1 MEFEL
6 SFPSPTRAVVV
17 GLAAAEW
24 SSCADNEH
32 LQGIAYMSSPSN
44 AALRGV
50 AGGGGSSF
58 TATSKSKH
66 EVSAEDTVAGRLNQQ
81 RANKDNGICKPE
93 AHEPT
98 SVAMLTQE
106 SSRRTPAFRARG
118 A

>member
-1 MEFEL
+1 
-6 SFPSPTRAVVV
+6 
-17 GLAAAEW
+17 
-24 SSCADNEH
+24 
-32 LQGIAYMSSPSN
+32 MSSPS
-44 AALRGV
+44 AAASGGV
-50 AGGGGSSF
+50 VGAGGSSCVH
-58 TATSKSKH
+58 TSKSKH

-81 RANKDNGICKPE
+81 RANKDNGICKPD